1 MMPPAPG
8 SLPYPGVCWP
18 PIAHASVPGSTGGN
32 LDSAA
37 RATRRQ
43 KRKIKKEVAVERSSV
58 GRKPRQIWV
67 QPGGKIHGACPGK
80 NGWDDAIRGLVPRIV
95 DISGID
101 WEAQKPEA
109 VQNSETA

>member
-1 MMPPAPG
+1 MPRFRGAREET
-8 SLPYPGVCWP
+8 LIVQQEL
-18 PIAHASVPGSTGGN
+18 
-32 LDSAA
+32 LDAK
-37 RATRRQ
+37 